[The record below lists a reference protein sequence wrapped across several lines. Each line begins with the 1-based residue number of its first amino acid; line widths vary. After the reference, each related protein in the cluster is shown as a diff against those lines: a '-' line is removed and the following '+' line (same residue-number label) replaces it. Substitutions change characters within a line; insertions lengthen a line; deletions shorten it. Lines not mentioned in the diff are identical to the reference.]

1 MTLSSGGVLAIDT
14 EGTDAINFG
23 IEAVAKTITIGNDA
37 SAKVGVNAL
46 IIELDSAGTILLDA
60 VGVLEL
66 NSSAGVIGIGND
78 AVAQA
83 INIGTGDAVRPI
95 TIGNATGATA
105 VNITTGTGGLGI
117 TLGSDANGD
126 MYYLNGDGK
135 LTRIPVGSDNHVLTL
150 DGSVPGWEAASGGT
164 ASDITVTAHN
174 SDDETVYLTFVD
186 GAAGTQGIETHAV
199 LTYNP
204 SSGILTTSSVT
215 GNLTGNASTATKI
228 ASITNSNIVQLV
240 ETQTLTN
247 KTLTSPTITGTG
259 AIAGTFSGNITG
271 NVNGDVTG
279 DVTGNA
285 STATKIASI
294 TNSNIVQL
302 VETQTLTNKTL
313 TSPTITGTGAIAGTF
328 SGNITGNV
336 NGDVT
341 GDVTGN
347 ASTATKI
354 ASITNSNIVQL
365 VETQT
370 LTNKTLTSP
379 TITGTGAIAGTFSGN
394 ITGNV
399 NGDVTGDVTGNCS
412 GTALTVTQAAQSA
425 ITSVG
430 TLTALTVG
438 GDLNVTGDTTTFSS
452 ANSND
457 PLVIIKNTT
466 DDVNGARL
474 QFVKDKGSAGADGD
488 DIGSIEFVGDDA
500 AQAQTTFAKILAE
513 VSEADNTDEAGKL
526 SFFVAESNG
535 TSTQLTAGLIIEGEH
550 ATDGEVDVTIG
561 AGTSSTTTIAGKLNA
576 NGNIYSSNTS
586 LKGNGLYVDPTYYRN
601 IIGGEIITTILI
613 DIDGLDVHT
622 DQSGSFD
629 KRFTLGNQHDGSNTN
644 NSYLL
649 EIDSAVMGSIF
660 EFELICIEEP
670 KRLNDGAPI
679 RINIGLG
686 VSSSGAPTSGSEV
699 ADSNTIIDNTNWT
712 SNMGK
717 RSYTIGSSGNES
729 RISVDD
735 KYLILL
741 NQNIQTSDNDEITQG
756 KFMIKMRG
764 VTI

>member
-1 MTLSSGGVLAIDT
+1 MTTVKGTLNVDEAVTLDSTLDVTGNISIGGSNNELRFYEGANYVGFEAPALSADQIWVLPNANGSNGQVLTTDASGNLSWSTVSGGISFDGSTANGICTFKDSDEATVESNLTFDVSSNISTLQIASDQDTGDLFKIATTTHGATTITTVDDDAAAANLTFTIDGAINLNSVTTTAITSGTTMTLSSGETLAIDT
-14 EGTDAINFG
+14 VGTDAINFG
-23 IEAVAKTITIGNDA
+23 IEAAAKTITIGNAA
-37 SAKVGVNAL
+37 STKVDVNAL
-46 IIELDSAGTILLDA
+46 IIELDSAGTIITNSVTTTEITSGTTTAITSGTTMTLSSGETLAIDTVGTDAINFGIEAAAKTITIGNAASTKVDVNALIIELD
-60 VGVLEL
+60 
-66 NSSAGVIGIGND
+66 SAGTIITNSVTTTEITSGGNMTLSSGGILAIDTVGTD
-78 AVAQA
+78 A
-83 INIGTGDAVRPI
+83 INFGTQAAAKTI

-105 VNITTGTGGLGI
+105 VNITTGTGGL
-117 TLGSDANGD
+117 
-126 MYYLNGDGK
+126 
-135 LTRIPVGSDNHVLTL
+135 
-150 DGSVPGWEAASGGT
+150 
-164 ASDITVTAHN
+164 DIV
-174 SDDETVYLTFVD
+174 
-186 GAAGTQGIETHAV
+186 
-199 LTYNP
+199 
-204 SSGILTTSSVT
+204 
-215 GNLTGNASTATKI
+215 
-228 ASITNSNIVQLV
+228 
-240 ETQTLTN
+240 
-247 KTLTSPTITGTG
+247 
-259 AIAGTFSGNITG
+259 
-271 NVNGDVTG
+271 
-279 DVTGNA
+279 
-285 STATKIASI
+285 
-294 TNSNIVQL
+294 
-302 VETQTLTNKTL
+302 
-313 TSPTITGTGAIAGTF
+313 
-328 SGNITGNV
+328 
-336 NGDVT
+336 
-341 GDVTGN
+341 
-347 ASTATKI
+347 
-354 ASITNSNIVQL
+354 
-365 VETQT
+365 
-370 LTNKTLTSP
+370 
-379 TITGTGAIAGTFSGN
+379 
-394 ITGNV
+394 
-399 NGDVTGDVTGNCS
+399 
-412 GTALTVTQAAQSA
+412 
-425 ITSVG
+425 
-430 TLTALTVG
+430 
-438 GDLNVTGDTTTFSS
+438 GDTTTFSS

-526 SFFVAESNG
+526 SFFVAASDG
-535 TSTQLTAGLIIEGEH
+535 TTTTPTAGLIIEGEH